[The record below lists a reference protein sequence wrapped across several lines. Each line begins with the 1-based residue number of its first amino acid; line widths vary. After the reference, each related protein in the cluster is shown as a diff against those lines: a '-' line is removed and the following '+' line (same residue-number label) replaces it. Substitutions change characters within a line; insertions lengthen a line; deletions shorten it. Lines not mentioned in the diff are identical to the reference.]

1 MAAIHQEPK
10 ERRFAAL
17 QYRDFRLMWFAD
29 LIATVVSQLNNFAI
43 NWQMVE
49 LLKGQSSTFAG
60 ITLHDEALQ
69 AAGLGMIG
77 LVRFIP
83 IVILSLVSGVLA
95 DIYDRRKILMI
106 ARSAQGI
113 VLLLL
118 AWLTL
123 TNNLQVTMIYLI
135 TALIGAL
142 NAFGNPSR
150 QALIPNL
157 VPREALTN
165 ALSLNTL
172 MFQIGTILGPA
183 LFALLIVNFDLGTI
197 YLGTGIAFVFAV
209 LAIFSLNY
217 RQTEKS
223 KMRFSWEAIADG
235 WRFTF
240 GTRIILSTM
249 LLDFFATFFSSAQTM
264 LPLVV
269 THVLGLDAAW
279 YGIIGTAQPVGAV
292 LAGSIM
298 AYRREVRRQ
307 GMVLLASVFIY
318 GLATAIF
325 GFSTS
330 IALSYVMYALTGAGD
345 TVSTVIRNVIRQ
357 LNTPDEMRG
366 RMTSVN
372 MIFFMGGPQL
382 GEFEAGLVAA
392 AMGVP
397 FSIISGGIATVLLT
411 LWLAWA
417 YPELRNY
424 RSDRPISKKTEVEA
438 EEAEAAETAT
448 KP

>member
-1 MAAIHQEPK
+1 MDSMEEK
-10 ERRFAAL
+10 SKVRRFAAL
-17 QYRDFRLMWFAD
+17 QYRDFRLMWFGD
-29 LIATVVSQLNNFAI
+29 LIATVVSQLNVFAI
-43 NWQMVE
+43 NWQVVQ
-49 LLKGQSSTFAG
+49 LLKGQSFSFAG

-69 AAGLGMIG
+69 AAGLGMVG
-77 LVRFIP
+77 LSRVVP
-83 IVILSLVSGVLA
+83 IVIFALISGVLA

-106 ARSAQGI
+106 ARGAQG
-113 VLLLL
+113 LLLFVL
-118 AWLTL
+118 AWLSL
-123 TNNLQVTMIYLI
+123 TGNLSVGLIYLM
-135 TALIGAL
+135 TMSIGAV
-142 NAFGNPSR
+142 NALGNPAR

-172 MFQIGTILGPA
+172 MFQIGTITGPA
-183 LFALLIVNFDLGTI
+183 LFAVLIATVNLGMI
-197 YLGTGIAFVFAV
+197 YLGTGIAFSLVV
-209 LAIFSLNY
+209 LVIFSLHY
-217 RQTEKS
+217 RQEEKS
-223 KMRFSWEAIADG
+223 KMRFSWEAIVDG

-269 THVLGLDAAW
+269 TNVLGLDAAW

-292 LAGSIM
+292 LAGTIM

-307 GMVLLASVFIY
+307 GTVLLASVFVY
-318 GLATAIF
+318 GLATMIF

-330 IALSYVMYALTGAGD
+330 IALSYLMYALTGAGD

-392 AMGVP
+392 AFGVP

-411 LWLAWA
+411 VWLAWA

-424 RSDRPISKKTEVEA
+424 RSDRVESVKAEAVQASA
-438 EEAEAAETAT
+438 EEDAT
-448 KP
+448 ND

>member
-1 MAAIHQEPK
+1 MEEK
-10 ERRFAAL
+10 SKTRRFAAL
-17 QYRDFRLMWFAD
+17 QYRDFRLMWFGD
-29 LIATVVSQLNNFAI
+29 LIATIVSQLNNFAI

-49 LLKGQSSTFAG
+49 LLRGQSFNFAG
-60 ITLHDEALQ
+60 IELHNEALQ

-77 LVRFIP
+77 LSRVIP
-83 IVILSLVSGVLA
+83 IVIFSLVSGILA

-106 ARSAQGI
+106 ARGAQGF

-123 TNNLQVTMIYLI
+123 TNNLAVGMIYLI
-135 TALIGAL
+135 TALVGAL

-172 MFQIGTILGPA
+172 MFQVGTIVGPA
-183 LFALLIVNFDLGTI
+183 LFALLIANFSLGAI
-197 YLGTGIAFVFAV
+197 YLGTGVAFVFVV
-209 LAIFSLNY
+209 LAIFSLEY

-223 KMRFSWEAIADG
+223 KMRFSWEAIVDG

-240 GTRIILSTM
+240 SNRIILSTM

-269 THVLGLDAAW
+269 TNVLGLSAAW
-279 YGIIGTAQPVGAV
+279 YGLIGTAQPVGAV
-292 LAGSIM
+292 LAGVVM
-298 AYRREVRRQ
+298 AYRKDVRRQ
-307 GMVLLASVFIY
+307 GTVLLASVFVY
-318 GLATAIF
+318 GLATMIF

-330 IALSYVMYALTGAGD
+330 VVLSYIMYALTGAGD

-382 GEFEAGLVAA
+382 GEFEAGWVAA
-392 AMGVP
+392 YFGVP
-397 FSIISGGIATVLLT
+397 FSIISGGIATVVLT
-411 LWLAWA
+411 VWLAWA

-424 RSDRPISKKTEVEA
+424 RTDTEVEKP
-438 EEAEAAETAT
+438 EA
-448 KP
+448 